1 MTTNVQFV
9 LTDAGVKRIKHA
21 SELCA
26 VADDL
31 DFAMLMFLVG
41 ECEDLIERLGLSFE
55 FDDDDE

>member
-1 MTTNVQFV
+1 MTTEVRFD

-26 VADDL
+26 VADEL
-31 DFAMLMFLVG
+31 DFAMLMFLVA
-41 ECEDLIERLGLSFE
+41 EFEDLIERLGLSFE